1 VNLYYTSWKDRYNR
15 YTGLSV
21 PINPNLPA
29 TGTNL
34 YNRPYANLTG
44 IHEVHMGIEFEGT
57 VKATSYLSFNAMFSI
72 GDWKYKEMH
81 KKSLR

>member
-21 PINPNLPA
+21 PINPNLQA

-57 VKATSYLSFNAMFSI
+57 VKATSYLSFNAMFLLVI
-72 GDWKYKEMH
+72 GNIKEMQ
-81 KKSLR
+81 KSLR